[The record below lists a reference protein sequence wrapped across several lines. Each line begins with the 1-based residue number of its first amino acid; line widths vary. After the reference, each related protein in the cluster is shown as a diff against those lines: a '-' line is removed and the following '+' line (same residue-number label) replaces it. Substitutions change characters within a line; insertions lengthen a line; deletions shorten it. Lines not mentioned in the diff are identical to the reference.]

1 MNFERTPLELELE
14 AAVQRFVRDTVVPYE
29 QDPRIDSRGP
39 ADELR
44 RELQQAARARGLLA
58 PQLSLKHGGRGLDH
72 RQTATVFRASGYS
85 LLGPLAMN
93 AMAPDEGNMYL
104 LEKIARPA
112 QLERYLLPLA
122 AGEVRSCFLMT
133 EPDGGAG
140 SDPSMLNTTAERHG
154 DEWIIHGRKWLIT
167 GAEGAAFGILMARTE
182 SGATMFLVSMQ
193 DPNLHLER
201 RLKTLDNSLPGG
213 HSCIR
218 IEGLRAGPESVLG
231 APHEG
236 FRYAQVR
243 LAPARLTHCMRWWGA
258 AQRAHDEA
266 TAYAVKRRAFGKPL
280 IDHEGVSFLLADNAI
295 DLQQTLLLIDHAA
308 WTLDAGGNGGHESS
322 VAKVACSEALSRVVD
337 RSLQVLGGLGVTD
350 DSPVAKIYREIRGFR
365 IYDGASEV
373 HRWAIAQRLGRQVQE
388 RPGVH
393 APP

>member
-1 MNFERTPLELELE
+1 
-14 AAVQRFVRDTVVPYE
+14 
-29 QDPRIDSRGP
+29 
-39 ADELR
+39 
-44 RELQQAARARGLLA
+44 
-58 PQLSLKHGGRGLDH
+58 
-72 RQTATVFRASGYS
+72 
-85 LLGPLAMN
+85 MN

-140 SDPSMLNTTAERHG
+140 SDPSMLTTTAERDG

-182 SGATMFLVSMQ
+182 SGATMFLVSMR
-193 DPNLHLER
+193 DPNLYLER

-308 WTLDAGGNGGHESS
+308 WTLDTGGNGSHESS

-373 HRWAIAQRLGRQVQE
+373 HRWAIARRLGRQVEE
-388 RPGVH
+388 RPGAH